1 MRDVEKPNPAF
12 GSVQASP
19 THALRTKMLEGE
31 RPHKRVQNRARVTMR
46 QADRCLALST
56 HELRNRR
63 IRLLDVAHTRE
74 LSQLRRID
82 LNYKVVGRY
91 PILLGAWG

>member
-1 MRDVEKPNPAF
+1 MPDYFIVQVNSAQLAQLASMRDVEKPNPAF

-63 IRLLDVAHTRE
+63 QGCGD
-74 LSQLRRID
+74 
-82 LNYKVVGRY
+82 
-91 PILLGAWG
+91 